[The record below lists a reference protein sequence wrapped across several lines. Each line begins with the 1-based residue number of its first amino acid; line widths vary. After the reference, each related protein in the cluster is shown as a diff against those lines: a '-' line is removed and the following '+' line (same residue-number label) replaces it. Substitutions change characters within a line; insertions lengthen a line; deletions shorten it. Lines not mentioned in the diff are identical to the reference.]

1 VPGIEDR
8 SLADRYA
15 IERELGAGGM
25 ATVYLAEDRKHH
37 RKVAIK
43 VLHAELSAVLGPERF
58 LKEIELTASLQH
70 PHILP
75 LFDSGSA
82 DGLLYYVMPY
92 VEGETLRARLGR
104 ETQLPVG
111 DAVRTAT
118 EVADALTYAH
128 GKGVVHRDIKP
139 ENILLHDGHAL
150 VADFGIA
157 LAVEQAGGQRM
168 TQTGLS
174 LGTPQYMSPEQAMG
188 EREISHRS
196 DIYSLGAVTYEML
209 AGEPPFSGPSAQA
222 IVAKVMTE
230 DPPSLT
236 AQRRS
241 VPPHVDAAV
250 RTALEKL
257 PADRFASAT
266 ELAAALSGDART
278 VARSGLRSRTRTP
291 ESRDRFRW
299 LVPASATIAVAVL
312 ALAVWGWR
320 GTRAPATPAPVVRA
334 ELRLPTAMG
343 LADGAYVHGPR
354 IALSP
359 DGRTLAYVG
368 ESSVERQLYV
378 RYMSALQPVAVPGT
392 EGGYAPAFSP
402 DGRWLAFVVGGTLEK
417 TELATG
423 RTIRLAALSRGS
435 ELVDGIAWGDNDTI
449 IVAQGDQK
457 LWRVPG
463 SGGTISPVSQA
474 GVAGA
479 TSSTLW
485 PDLLPG
491 GDVALVGVTGRSPKL
506 QALSLRTGER
516 TDLLPDISFARYANG
531 YLLALTQGTGD
542 DASASLI
549 AVPFDP
555 ARLRVTGAATEVLH
569 HVAVGN
575 GAAGDIAVARNGML
589 AVATSVERRNS
600 VVLVDDTGH
609 EEQVLPAPGAYQDA
623 RLSPDGRSIA
633 LTVGGG
639 NHNDIWR
646 FDRASGAMTRLTFES
661 DNFYPVW
668 SPDGGRV
675 AFTSRRQP
683 NTSLMWTAADGSSPP
698 TTLVPSGVLSFTGS
712 FTPDGHTLV
721 FRRTN
726 AKTGYDLWSVRT
738 DSADAPP
745 TPLLVTPANE
755 AAPDISPD
763 GNLIAYVSDATG
775 RNEVYVRPFPSGGG
789 QWQIS
794 TSGGSEPLW
803 RRDGGALYFRSGQ
816 AVFAASVIRGA
827 TPTFG
832 APRKLFEGRYLEN
845 GRGVAYDVAP
855 DGRHFLM
862 VRAGGEPDQLQ
873 IVTDWRSLLP
883 HSATPGAP

>member
-1 VPGIEDR
+1 MPGIEDR
-8 SLADRYA
+8 SLADRYR

-25 ATVYLAEDRKHH
+25 ATVYLAEDLKHH
-37 RKVAIK
+37 RRVAIK
-43 VLHAELSAVLGPERF
+43 VLHAELSAVLGSERF
-58 LKEIELTASLQH
+58 LKEIELTANLQH

-82 DGLLYYVMPY
+82 NGLLYYVMPF
-92 VEGETLRARLGR
+92 VEGETLRARLER
-104 ETQLPVG
+104 ETQLPIA
-111 DAVRTAT
+111 DAVCIAT
-118 EVADALTYAH
+118 EAADALDYAH
-128 GKGVVHRDIKP
+128 RRGVVHRDIKP

-157 LAVEQAGGQRM
+157 LAVEQAGGARM

-188 EREISHRS
+188 ERAIDART
-196 DIYSLGAVTYEML
+196 DIYALGAVTYEML
-209 AGEPPFSGPSAQA
+209 AGEPPFTGPTAQA
-222 IVAKVMTE
+222 IVAQVLTE
-230 DPPSLT
+230 EPKPLA

-241 VPPHVDAAV
+241 VPEHVDAAV
-250 RTALEKL
+250 ATALEKL
-257 PADRFASAT
+257 PADRFGTAA
-266 ELAAALSGDART
+266 EFAAAMNGEAGTPARSRSRRRAADARN
-278 VARSGLRSRTRTP
+278 RI
-291 ESRDRFRW
+291 RW
-299 LVPASATIAVAVL
+299 LVPALATIAVVAL
-312 ALAVWGWR
+312 ALAGWDWR
-320 GTRAPATPAPVVRA
+320 GARRPATPVPVVRA
-334 ELRLPTAMG
+334 ELRLPAAMG

-378 RYMSALQPVAVPGT
+378 RYMSALEPVAVPGT

-423 RTIRLAALSRGS
+423 RTILLAPLSRGS

-463 SGGTISPVSQA
+463 SGGSISPVSQA

-491 GDVALVGVTGRSPKL
+491 GDFALVGVTGRSSKL

-531 YLLALTQGTGD
+531 YLLAIAQGTGD
-542 DASASLI
+542 GASASLI

-569 HVAVGN
+569 HIAVGD
-575 GAAGDIAVARNGML
+575 GAAGDIAVSRNGML
-589 AVATSVERRNS
+589 AVATSVERRNN

-609 EEQVLPAPGAYQDA
+609 EEQVVPTPGAYQDA

-633 LTVGGG
+633 LTVGAG

-668 SPDGGRV
+668 SPDGRRV

-698 TTLVPSGVLSFTGS
+698 MTLVPSGVLNFTGS
-712 FTPDGHTLV
+712 FTPHGHTLV

-726 AKTGYDLWSVRT
+726 AKTGFDLWSVRT

-745 TPLLVTPANE
+745 TPLLITPANE
-755 AAPDISPD
+755 TAPAISPD

-775 RNEVYVRPFPSGGG
+775 RNEVYVRPFPNGDG

-794 TSGGSEPLW
+794 ASGGSEPLW

-816 AVFAASVIRGA
+816 AVFAAPVIRGA
-827 TPTFG
+827 TPRFG

-845 GRGVAYDVAP
+845 GRGAAYDVAP
-855 DGRHFLM
+855 DGKHFLM

-873 IVTDWRSLLP
+873 IITDWRSLLP
-883 HSATPGAP
+883 GSATQRGTPP

>member
-1 VPGIEDR
+1 VD
-8 SLADRYA
+8 
-15 IERELGAGGM
+15 
-25 ATVYLAEDRKHH
+25 
-37 RKVAIK
+37 
-43 VLHAELSAVLGPERF
+43 
-58 LKEIELTASLQH
+58 
-70 PHILP
+70 
-75 LFDSGSA
+75 
-82 DGLLYYVMPY
+82 
-92 VEGETLRARLGR
+92 
-104 ETQLPVG
+104 
-111 DAVRTAT
+111 DAVRIAT
-118 EVADALTYAH
+118 EVADALTCAH
-128 GKGVVHRDIKP
+128 GRNVVHRDIKP
-139 ENILLHDGHAL
+139 ENILLQNGHAL

-157 LAVEQAGGQRM
+157 LAVEQAGRQRM

-188 EREISHRS
+188 EREIGHRS
-196 DIYSLGAVTYEML
+196 DIYSLGTVAYEML
-209 AGEPPFSGPSAQA
+209 AGEPPFTGPSAQA
-222 IVAKVMTE
+222 IVAKVITE

-236 AQRRS
+236 ARRRS
-241 VPPHVDAAV
+241 VPLHVDDAV

-257 PADRFASAT
+257 PADRFASAA
-266 ELAAALSGDART
+266 EFSAALSGNARA
-278 VARSGLRSRTRTP
+278 VARSRSRTRAADA
-291 ESRDRFRW
+291 RHRLRW
-299 LVPASATIAVAVL
+299 PVPALATIAVAAL
-312 ALAVWGWR
+312 ALAAWSWR
-320 GTRAPATPAPVVRA
+320 GARTTVAPTPVVRA
-334 ELRLPTAMG
+334 ELRLPAAMG

-378 RYMSALQPVAVPGT
+378 RYMSALEPVAVPGT

-423 RTIRLAALSRGS
+423 RTIRLAPLSRGS
-435 ELVDGIAWGDNDTI
+435 ELVDGIAWGDDDTI

-457 LWRVPG
+457 LWKVPG
-463 SGGTISPVSQA
+463 SGGTISPVAQA
-474 GVAGA
+474 AVDGA
-479 TSSTLW
+479 TYSTLW

-491 GDVALVGVTGRSPKL
+491 GDVVLLGVTGKSSKL
-506 QALSLRTGER
+506 QALSLRTGRR
-516 TDLLPDISFARYANG
+516 TDLLPDVSFARYTDG
-531 YLLALTQGTGD
+531 YLLAMMQGIGD

-555 ARLRVTGAATEVLH
+555 KRLRVTGAATEVLH
-569 HVAVGN
+569 DVAVGN
-575 GAAGDIAVARNGML
+575 GAAGDIAVARNGVL
-589 AVATSVERRNS
+589 AIATSVKRRNS

-609 EEQVLPAPGAYQDA
+609 EEQAVPAPGAYEDA

-646 FDRASGAMTRLTFES
+646 FDRSSGAMTRLTFES

-668 SPDGGRV
+668 SPDGRRV

-683 NTSLMWTAADGSSPP
+683 NTSLMWTAANGSSPP
-698 TTLVPSGVLSFTGS
+698 TTLVPSGVLNFTGS
-712 FTPDGHTLV
+712 FAPDGRTLV

-738 DSADAPP
+738 DSANATP
-745 TPLLVTPANE
+745 TPLLITPANE
-755 AAPDISPD
+755 TAPAISPD

-775 RNEVYVRPFPSGGG
+775 RNEVYVRPFPKGDG

-832 APRKLFEGRYLEN
+832 AARKLFEGPYLEN

-855 DGRHFLM
+855 DGRLFLM
-862 VRAGGEPDQLQ
+862 VRAGGEPDKLQ

-883 HSATPGAP
+883 HSAMQGTP